1 MVCFFNLSFRQ
12 GVIKIFRLFQGPMP
26 IEEGAVCPSY
36 LALIPPN
43 VSEPKGAYL
52 WSKKQIIDWV
62 EGPTPGIV

>member
-1 MVCFFNLSFRQ
+1 
-12 GVIKIFRLFQGPMP
+12 MP